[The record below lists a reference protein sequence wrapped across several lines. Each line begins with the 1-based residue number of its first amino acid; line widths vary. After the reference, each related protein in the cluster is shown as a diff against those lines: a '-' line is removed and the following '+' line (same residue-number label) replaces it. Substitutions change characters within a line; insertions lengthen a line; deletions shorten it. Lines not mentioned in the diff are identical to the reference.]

1 MTNATKLYAFV
12 LGDPFGGAVGQIT
25 QRFFGGDDMK
35 QRDGILFVVSAPS
48 GAGKT
53 TLCKGI
59 TDSLENLTHSISY
72 TTRKPRPGETDGRD
86 YYFVTADRF
95 RDMAEAGD
103 FAEYAE
109 VHTNLYGTSKR
120 VLDDM
125 IKEGVDVILD
135 IDTQGARQI
144 KAHFATAVFVF
155 IMPPSM
161 AILEER
167 LRNRKSDREDEI
179 RKRMQRAVDEI
190 RDYGLYD
197 YIVVNRDF
205 ERALSE
211 LRSIVVAERC
221 RTKLLRTNWIEEL
234 LK

>member
-1 MTNATKLYAFV
+1 
-12 LGDPFGGAVGQIT
+12 
-25 QRFFGGDDMK
+25 MK
-35 QRDGILFVVSAPS
+35 QRTGILFVVSAPS

-53 TLCKGI
+53 SLCKAI

-72 TTRKPRPGETDGRD
+72 TTRQPRPGEIDGRD
-86 YYFVTADRF
+86 YYFVAEKRF
-95 RDMAEAGD
+95 REMIQAGD

-109 VHTNLYGTSKR
+109 VHSNLYGTSKL

-125 IKEGVDVILD
+125 ISEGIDVILD

-144 KAHFATAVFVF
+144 RGHYESAVFIF

-167 LRNRKSDREDEI
+167 LRNRKSDKEEEIRKRLRRAEDEI
-179 RKRMQRAVDEI
+179 REYAV
-190 RDYGLYD
+190 YD

-205 ERALSE
+205 ERALSD
-211 LRSIVVAERC
+211 LRSIIVAERC
-221 RTKLLRTNWIEEL
+221 RTRLFPKDWINHIFKPE
-234 LK
+234 

>member
-1 MTNATKLYAFV
+1 
-12 LGDPFGGAVGQIT
+12 
-25 QRFFGGDDMK
+25 MK

-72 TTRKPRPGETDGRD
+72 TTRKPRPGEIDGRD
-86 YYFVTADRF
+86 YYFVSAERF
-95 RDMAEAGD
+95 RDMVQAGD
-103 FAEYAE
+103 FAEHAE
-109 VHTNLYGTSKR
+109 VHANLYGTSKR

-125 IKEGVDVILD
+125 IREGVDVILD

-144 KAHFATAVFVF
+144 KSHFTTAVFVF

-179 RKRMQRAVDEI
+179 RKRMRRAIDEI

-221 RTKLLRTNWIEEL
+221 RTKLLRNNWIEEL
-234 LK
+234 LR

>member
-1 MTNATKLYAFV
+1 MT
-12 LGDPFGGAVGQIT
+12 
-25 QRFFGGDDMK
+25 R
-35 QRDGILFVVSAPS
+35 RDGILFVVSAPS

-53 TLCKGI
+53 TLCTAI

-72 TTRKPRPGETDGRD
+72 TTRKPRPGEIDGRD
-86 YYFVTADRF
+86 YYFVSEERF
-95 RDMAEAGD
+95 GEMMQAGD
-103 FAEYAE
+103 FAENAV
-109 VHTNLYGTSKR
+109 VHANHYGTSKR
-120 VLDDM
+120 VLLDM

-144 KAHFATAVFVF
+144 KDHFSTAVFVF

-167 LRNRKSDREDEI
+167 LRNRRSDREDEI

-190 RDYGLYD
+190 RDYELYD

-221 RTKLLRTNWIEEL
+221 RTKLLRVNWIEEL

>member
-1 MTNATKLYAFV
+1 
-12 LGDPFGGAVGQIT
+12 
-25 QRFFGGDDMK
+25 MK
-35 QRDGILFVVSAPS
+35 HREGILFVVSAPS

-72 TTRKPRPGETDGRD
+72 TTRKPRAGETDGRD
-86 YYFVTADRF
+86 YYFVTAERF
-95 RDMAEAGD
+95 RDMVQAGD

-109 VHTNLYGTSKR
+109 VHANLYGTSKR

-125 IKEGVDVILD
+125 IREGIDVILD

-144 KAHFATAVFVF
+144 KSHFTTAVFVF

-179 RKRMQRAVDEI
+179 RKRMRRAVDEI

-221 RTKLLRTNWIEEL
+221 RTKLLRNNWIEDL
-234 LK
+234 LR

>member
-1 MTNATKLYAFV
+1 
-12 LGDPFGGAVGQIT
+12 
-25 QRFFGGDDMK
+25 MK
-35 QRDGILFVVSAPS
+35 HRDGILFVVSAPS

-59 TDSLENLTHSISY
+59 TEALENLTHSISY

-95 RDMAEAGD
+95 RDMVQAGD

-109 VHTNLYGTSKR
+109 VHANLYGTSKR
-120 VLDDM
+120 VLADM
-125 IKEGVDVILD
+125 IREGVDVILD

-144 KAHFATAVFVF
+144 KSHFTTAVFVF

-179 RKRMQRAVDEI
+179 RKRMRRAVDEI

-221 RTKLLRTNWIEEL
+221 RTKLLRNNWIEDL
-234 LK
+234 LR

>member
-1 MTNATKLYAFV
+1 MT
-12 LGDPFGGAVGQIT
+12 
-25 QRFFGGDDMK
+25 R
-35 QRDGILFVVSAPS
+35 RDGILFVVSAPS

-53 TLCKGI
+53 TLCTAI

-72 TTRKPRPGETDGRD
+72 TTRKPRPGEIDGRD
-86 YYFVTADRF
+86 YYFVSEERF
-95 RDMAEAGD
+95 KEMMLAGD
-103 FAEYAE
+103 FAEHAV
-109 VHTNLYGTSKR
+109 VHANHYGTSKR
-120 VLDDM
+120 VLLDM
-125 IKEGVDVILD
+125 VKEGVDVILD

-144 KAHFATAVFVF
+144 KDHCAAAVFIF

-167 LRNRKSDREDEI
+167 LRNRRSDREDEI
-179 RKRMQRAVDEI
+179 RKRMQRAIDEI
-190 RDYGLYD
+190 RDFALYD

-211 LRSIVVAERC
+211 LRSIIVAERC
-221 RTKLLRTNWIEEL
+221 RTKLLQVNWIEEL

>member
-1 MTNATKLYAFV
+1 
-12 LGDPFGGAVGQIT
+12 
-25 QRFFGGDDMK
+25 MK

-53 TLCKGI
+53 TLCKAI

-86 YYFVTADRF
+86 YYFVPSERF
-95 RDMAEAGD
+95 RAMVQAGD
-103 FAEYAE
+103 FAEFAE

-120 VLDDM
+120 VLNDM

-144 KAHFATAVFVF
+144 KAHFATAVLVF

-190 RDYGLYD
+190 RDYGSYD

-221 RTKLLRTNWIEEL
+221 RTELLRTNWIEEL
-234 LK
+234 LR

>member
-1 MTNATKLYAFV
+1 MT
-12 LGDPFGGAVGQIT
+12 
-25 QRFFGGDDMK
+25 R
-35 QRDGILFVVSAPS
+35 RDGILFVVSAPS

-53 TLCKGI
+53 TLCTAI

-72 TTRKPRPGETDGRD
+72 TTRKPRPGEVDGRD
-86 YYFVTADRF
+86 YYFVSEERF
-95 RDMAEAGD
+95 KEMMLAGD
-103 FAEYAE
+103 FAEHAV
-109 VHTNLYGTSKR
+109 VHANHYGTSKR
-120 VLDDM
+120 VLLDM
-125 IKEGVDVILD
+125 VKEGVDVILD

-144 KAHFATAVFVF
+144 KDHCSAAVFVF

-167 LRNRKSDREDEI
+167 LRNRRSDREDEI
-179 RKRMQRAVDEI
+179 RKRMQRAIDEI
-190 RDYGLYD
+190 RDFALYD

-221 RTKLLRTNWIEEL
+221 RTKLLQVNWIEEL

>member
-1 MTNATKLYAFV
+1 
-12 LGDPFGGAVGQIT
+12 
-25 QRFFGGDDMK
+25 MK

-72 TTRKPRPGETDGRD
+72 TTRKPRPGEIDGRD
-86 YYFVTADRF
+86 YYFVTTDRF
-95 RDMAEAGD
+95 RAMMQAGD

-109 VHTNLYGTSKR
+109 VHTHLYGTSKR

-144 KAHFATAVFVF
+144 KAHFATAVLVF

-179 RKRMQRAVDEI
+179 RKRMQRAIDEI
-190 RDYGLYD
+190 RDYGSYD

-234 LK
+234 LR